1 MPTDPLT
8 SPARARGTAIL
19 FLLPMLLALAGPFR
33 ASADGRTGAGTSLGA
48 GITAYAPAPVAGLRV
63 QLPTLEVALALPSS
77 PMQLRFRS
85 PILESVYHGLLR
97 NQAVIELD
105 AMLMMFPGSPR
116 AAGKGTIRAVV
127 GPWLGFRIQAGHEVV
142 QPGVLAGARLGGEL
156 MGPAQ
161 GFGFFFGVE
170 PLFHLYGGSAGAE
183 RQTTTFGGG
192 ALFTVAMTGYRK
204 P

>member
-1 MPTDPLT
+1 VN
-8 SPARARGTAIL
+8 SEV
-19 FLLPMLLALAGPFR
+19 PMLYRPVLLLLLLAAIAAPGR
-33 ASADGRTGAGTSLGA
+33 AVADGKTGAGTSLGV
-48 GITAYAPAPVAGLRV
+48 GMTAYAPAPVAGLRV
-63 QLPTLEVALALPSS
+63 QLPTLEVAIALPSS

-97 NQAVIELD
+97 YQTVIEVD

-116 AAGKGTIRAVV
+116 QAGKGTIRAVV
-127 GPWLGFRIQAGHEVV
+127 GPWLGFRIQAAHEVV
-142 QPGVLAGARLGGEL
+142 QPGVLVGGRLGGEL

-170 PLFHLYGGSAGAE
+170 PLVHLYGGSAGPE
-183 RQTTTFGGG
+183 RSTTTFGGG
-192 ALFTVAMTGYRK
+192 ALFSVAMTGYRK